1 MRQDSER
8 EGDIGVI
15 LDLARPLARMIDVIE
30 DYYKEPEH
38 ERAFQEWYLKRYGHS
53 APAEV

>member
-1 MRQDSER
+1 
-8 EGDIGVI
+8 
-15 LDLARPLARMIDVIE
+15 MIDVIE

>member
-1 MRQDSER
+1 MAQE
-8 EGDIGVI
+8 I
-15 LDLARPLARMIDVIE
+15 A

-38 ERAFQEWYLKRYGHS
+38 EKAFQEWYLQRFGHS